1 MKQITIIRHG
11 DSSFIGNNDH
21 DWSRPLSQKGTNECI
36 ELAKYLS
43 QNKMLPEKIICSDAK
58 RTIETSNI
66 ILEKTGWNPKL
77 LDLDNNLYQANLD
90 FLCELIAEQSDSIE
104 KIILIG
110 HNPGLSIL
118 CSKLSNNSIYLSTG
132 SCFTI
137 KMENEFWDINGNI
150 KIISKDIFANSK
162 TIN

>member
-132 SCFTI
+132 SCATI
-137 KMENEFWDINGNI
+137 KMENEFWDINGDI
-150 KIISKDIFANSK
+150 RIISKDIFTSSK
-162 TIN
+162 KIN